1 MKRLLMA
8 LLTCLVI
15 VGVSGC
21 GETKE
26 ESTDTPTEEEGDTR
40 RNRDE

>member
-21 GETKE
+21 GEKPSDE
-26 ESTDTPTEEEGDTR
+26 PPTTQAEEEAE
-40 RNRDE
+40 DEA